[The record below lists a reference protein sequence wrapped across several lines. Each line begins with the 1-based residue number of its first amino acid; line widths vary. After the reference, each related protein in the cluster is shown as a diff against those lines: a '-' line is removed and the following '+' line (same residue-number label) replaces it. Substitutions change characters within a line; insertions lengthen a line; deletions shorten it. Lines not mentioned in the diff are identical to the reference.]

1 MVEEF
6 ASFEKNGYFY
16 SGKLIPDLMVEV
28 AENIIS
34 RLKVMPMLTSLVAL
48 VAGILSAQAF
58 SLPLWLS
65 IAAFVVVVCVA
76 WFWRSAASLL
86 LLVFVVGVNALTL
99 RRAINPPL
107 GEECVMELAL
117 DRLSHRDDDLLR
129 FDASLM
135 AFADGG
141 SLRRSNAQVKLV
153 APSSM
158 AIAEGER
165 LVARVRLRP
174 FDGESSY
181 GDYML
186 RRGFAGSIY
195 LGEDDVLVRDS
206 SRRGLSV
213 LFRERALRRI
223 EALGLSCEVEPL
235 AAAISIGERSEISSA
250 TRRHYTLAG
259 SAHLL
264 AISGLHIGFVF
275 VLVNLVLLPLLL
287 MRHGQLLRSLIAV
300 ALIWAYAMVVNFT
313 PSVVRAATMLSLLQL
328 GLALNSRPNRINT
341 LCAIAF
347 VMLVWDARMIHDAGF
362 LLSFIAVAAI
372 FVWAL
377 PLRSLFRLGGEDRR
391 THYEF
396 AIRHPLLGLL
406 WRTTRAFV
414 GWLGFTTLL
423 GLVASLATMP
433 LVSYLFGTISLW
445 GVVVGAP
452 MMLLCC
458 VATCVVVVWVAFPL
472 PVLAPVVGWVVE
484 HVVGWMNGVAQ
495 WCASCPALVWD
506 WSLSRGACLLLY
518 GAYLLLSFALW
529 SVLRRR

>member
-1 MVEEF
+1 M
-6 ASFEKNGYFY
+6 
-16 SGKLIPDLMVEV
+16 
-28 AENIIS
+28 
-34 RLKVMPMLTSLVAL
+34 LVAL
-48 VAGILSAQAF
+48 VAGILSSQVL
-58 SLPLWLS
+58 SPPLWLGV
-65 IAAFVVVVCVA
+65 AAFVAVICLA
-76 WFWRSAASLL
+76 WFWRNSVSLL
-86 LLVFVVGVNALTL
+86 LLVFVVGANSFTL
-99 RRAINPPL
+99 RRTLNPPSD
-107 GEECVMELAL
+107 EECVMEFVL
-117 DRLSHRDDDLLR
+117 DRINRRDEALVG

-135 AFADGG
+135 AFSDGHT
-141 SLRRSNAQVKLV
+141 LRRSNAQVKLM
-153 APSSM
+153 APASL
-158 AIAEGER
+158 ALREGER
-165 LVARVRLRP
+165 VVARARLRP
-174 FDGESSY
+174 FDRESSY
-181 GDYML
+181 GGYML
-186 RRGFAGSIY
+186 RRGFAGSVY
-195 LGEDDVLVRDS
+195 LGECDLLGRDS
-206 SRRGLSV
+206 SRLKLSAQ
-213 LFRERALRRI
+213 FRQRAMRRI
-223 EALGLSCEVEPL
+223 EALGLSLEVEPL
-235 AAAISIGERSEISSA
+235 AAAISIGERSEIDSA

-264 AISGLHIGFVF
+264 AISGLHVGFVF

-287 MRHGQLLRSLIAV
+287 LRHGQLLRSVIAV

-328 GLALNSRPNRINT
+328 GLAVNSRPNRINT

-377 PLRSLFRLGGEDRR
+377 PLRNLFRRNADDSHRR
-391 THYEF
+391 YEF
-396 AIRHPLLGLL
+396 AIRHPLLGSLL
-406 WRTTRAFV
+406 RAARRFV

-458 VATCVVVVWVAFPL
+458 VATCVVVVWLILPL

-484 HVVGWMNGVAQ
+484 VVVGWMNGLAE
-495 WCASCPALVWD
+495 WCSSHPALAWD
-506 WSLSRGACLLLY
+506 WNVGLGACLLFY
-518 GAYLLLSFALW
+518 GAYLLLSLNLW